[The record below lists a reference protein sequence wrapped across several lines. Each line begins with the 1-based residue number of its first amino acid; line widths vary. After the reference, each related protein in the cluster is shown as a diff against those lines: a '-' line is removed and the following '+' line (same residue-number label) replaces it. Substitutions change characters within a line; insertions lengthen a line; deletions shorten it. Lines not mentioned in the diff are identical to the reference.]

1 MSRDYDIT
9 GPNAQHAIEA
19 GLVTPAWYRTDI
31 ERPVMKALMKR
42 SDQPA
47 LRDTILLF
55 SIMGI
60 AAFGAITLMPSWW
73 SLPLWLIYGVMYGS
87 AMDSRW
93 HECG

>member
-1 MSRDYDIT
+1 MPRDYDIT

-47 LRDTILLF
+47 LRDTILLLLNHGDCGPWGHRAYAIVVVF
-55 SIMGI
+55 AIMADLWGHVWI
-60 AAFGAITLMPSWW
+60 SNGQ
-73 SLPLWLIYGVMYGS
+73 PL
-87 AMDSRW
+87 A
-93 HECG
+93 